1 MATYSVHAVNLS
13 TFTLGETDKI
23 VTMFSAER
31 GLVRAVAKGA
41 RKPGA
46 KIAGRSEPLYVNKLL
61 LAKGRNLDIITQVEG
76 IASFSSLR
84 KDLDKLA
91 YGLYHAELS
100 LHFGQELSEGSADYF
115 DHLCRALSLL
125 ADSGE
130 DPLLL
135 TLRFEMQLLERLGIK
150 PELDVCVGCRD
161 PLTEYRL
168 SFFHHDSGGI
178 VCDRCFRGRDQLAVQ
193 EKLKFDYG
201 EDAPENP
208 ALRSRAKSPY
218 AGAPGTHITPMVWK
232 RLVLTAKA
240 DSDFGTAHTPSGVAP
255 SLAAANAAARRLVQG
270 YLEYKAGRRMRALDL
285 LGDG

>member
-1 MATYSVHAVNLS
+1 MATYSIHAVNLA
-13 TFTLGETDKI
+13 TFNLGETDKI

-46 KIAGRSEPLYVNKLL
+46 KIAGRSEPLYVNKMLL
-61 LAKGRNLDIITQVEG
+61 GKGRNLDIITQVES
-76 IASFSSLR
+76 IASFSNLR
-84 KDLDKLA
+84 NDLDKLA
-91 YGLYHAELS
+91 YGLYYAELT
-100 LHFGQELSEGSADYF
+100 LHFGQDLSEASADYF

-130 DPLLL
+130 EPLLL
-135 TLRFEMQLLERLGIK
+135 SLRFEMQLLERLGIK

-178 VCDRCFRGRDQLAVQ
+178 VCDRCFSGRDRVAVQ
-193 EKLKFDYG
+193 EKLIFDYG
-201 EDAPENP
+201 EDAPQNP
-208 ALRSRAKSPY
+208 ALRSRVRSPY
-218 AGAPGTHITPMVWK
+218 AGSPGTHITPMVWK
-232 RLVLTAKA
+232 RLVLTAKVDTESVSA
-240 DSDFGTAHTPSGVAP
+240 YGESAP
-255 SLAAANAAARRLVQG
+255 TQSITAANAAARRLVQG

-285 LGDG
+285 LGDL

>member
-1 MATYSVHAVNLS
+1 MATYGLHAVNLA
-13 TFTLGETDKI
+13 TFNLGETDKI

-31 GLVRAVAKGA
+31 GIVRAVAKGA

-84 KDLDKLA
+84 NGLEKLS
-91 YGLYHAELS
+91 YGLYYAELT
-100 LHFGQELSEGSADYF
+100 LHFGQDLSEASADYF

-125 ADSGE
+125 AESGD

-178 VCDRCFRGRDQLAVQ
+178 ICDRCFSGRDRVAVQ
-193 EKLKFDYG
+193 EKLIFDYG
-201 EDAPENP
+201 EDAPQNP
-208 ALRSRAKSPY
+208 ALKSRVRSPY
-218 AGAPGTHITPMVWK
+218 AGAAGTHVTPMVWK
-232 RLVLTAKA
+232 RLVLSSKV
-240 DSDFGTAHTPSGVAP
+240 DSEPGRGFGQSSTTPSVV
-255 SLAAANAAARRLVQG
+255 AANAAARRLVQG

>member
-1 MATYSVHAVNLS
+1 MATYGLHAVNLG
-13 TFTLGETDKI
+13 TFNLGETDKI

-31 GLVRAVAKGA
+31 GIVRAVAKGA

-84 KDLDKLA
+84 NELEKLS
-91 YGLYHAELS
+91 YGLYYAELT
-100 LHFGQELSEGSADYF
+100 LHFGQDLSEASADYF
-115 DHLCRALSLL
+115 DHLCRSLSLL
-125 ADSGE
+125 AESGD

-178 VCDRCFRGRDQLAVQ
+178 ICDRCFSGRDRVTVQ
-193 EKLKFDYG
+193 EKLIFDYG
-201 EDAPENP
+201 EDAPQNP
-208 ALRSRAKSPY
+208 ALRDRARSPY
-218 AGAPGTHITPMVWK
+218 AGAAGTHVTPMVWK
-232 RLVLTAKA
+232 RLVLSSKV
-240 DSDFGTAHTPSGVAP
+240 DSEAGGSFGQASTTPSVV
-255 SLAAANAAARRLVQG
+255 AANAAARRLVQG